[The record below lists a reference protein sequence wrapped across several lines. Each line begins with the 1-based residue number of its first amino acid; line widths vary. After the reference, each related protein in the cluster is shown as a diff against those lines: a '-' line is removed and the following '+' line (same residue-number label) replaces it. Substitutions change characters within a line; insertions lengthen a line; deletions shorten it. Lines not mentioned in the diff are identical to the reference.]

1 MISEEETEL
10 EEVIYEIN
18 TVLEPE
24 DGGSIDV
31 ADEIK
36 EGEDLEFTVTVNEG
50 YALPIVSVNG
60 DEIEADEEDLENAE
74 FSYLVSGIHSDTDV
88 IDINVMFMPSNDILD
103 QLNIE
108 PMAIEYGI
116 NEDTLKDSYDL
127 MPGDRQ
133 SLDGTVDHGNNDEW
147 FFVEADGE
155 TRIDSVPGIEIT
167 GTWKRV
173 EVDGSIATVNP
184 GVFSEPVYIAH
195 TYQLWEIV
203 DYEGPL
209 GLRPVWGYV
218 DYIEYFKINVT
229 NPETSAY
236 FYVKK
241 NPNVA
246 DSDVTS
252 NYMYW
257 GVGSVPFGDAEDYD
271 VDHEYIDESWAH
283 LIGMPEDPEYSVY
296 EGYDSDGYPVLTDGV
311 NYYYYQ
317 HSSEYGEGVDNYYT
331 IDWEIYTVASGA
343 VGPDGESYIEGTYED
358 HLILP
363 DEPYDTW
370 HVDGNVEFHKED
382 SIQLTP
388 QVQDSDSIGDDI
400 KWDGNISNILPRITM
415 LPEETAGEDA
425 VSVLEDWKADELADR
440 IAKAKELGYE
450 FGWYIKDAS
459 GNYIQATAENINAL
473 VEAGGD
479 VIYVYGLYTDED
491 IPATEYKL
499 TFDAND
505 RGQTV
510 SGTVPVDKIYTAG
523 AVVDLSTIDNE
534 GNIDIPDAV
543 FAGWAARQFQ
553 MVFDTEEQI
562 TQALSGNTNVTMDGN
577 KTAYALWAADNNN
590 NGTPDYEEQQKTV
603 TVVFDLGGVSGV
615 SFATGTQGVST
626 DRQTATYTYKE
637 SDGQFGPAPVLI
649 TEGVEFENWTYTYG
663 TGSTP
668 VTITYDDFLTTEFD
682 SWFAMSDPIVFR
694 AQYKN
699 VSEAAYTVKYTYDEV
714 PGAPAEDSLPTGGSA
729 QIGSRVTA
737 SVPGFVLKDGIKYI
751 LDDGNVLTITID
763 AEPAK
768 NVITVNYLKDE
779 NNDNTPD
786 SEQRLLTFD
795 LGHEYNAKFP
805 IQIIA
810 GINASLSD
818 NDTELT
824 YIFSSEDTVTYPE
837 APSIEEDILF
847 DMSRYV
853 TIVGW
858 EDENGKLYDP
868 ADENIEVG
876 GKKVYTAVY
885 ERDSDNDGIPDSEE
899 KVTIQFVI
907 SEADKEKGSF
917 WGTSDLVVSIEEEAG
932 SVLTAPVIDDTEAD
946 GWIHDGWSPDVPKVT
961 PEENTTYT
969 AVWARDENNDNIK
982 DSDQIKISFSL
993 KDLSGEDHGAVFTGL
1008 ESDDITVDGTGKKV
1022 TFWYNV
1028 GDTYADAPSMD
1039 NISVDG
1045 WAVSS
1050 WQYGNADYSDTL
1062 EGNVA
1067 TEDFTD
1073 FEHVFKAVWAEDANN
1088 DGIPDAEETTVYM
1101 RPFATTIYSGG
1112 SSGYDQY
1119 DGTGFPELELEV
1131 KLGSEF
1137 AGDDDRGDRGA
1148 RNELVTEVNIN
1159 GKWFTCTS
1167 SEGINE
1173 FLEAIYV
1180 YATEDGGYEII
1191 NDDSEYRDGGYR
1203 AVIAVK
1209 DTALGAFGEGYVSDP
1224 DTGLIR
1230 NTDNDNR
1237 YVTISEQS
1245 DEGINSI
1252 GVKAYE
1258 SLESSTVIDYVVNFT
1273 TSSMSIRETV
1283 GEEADIYKDVETN
1296 ESDVNVAED
1305 NEATAFVPADAEGNQ
1320 VYYTNGDDRRTISD
1334 DTGIVLLEDDVRT
1347 DDNRIDLIEDKGY
1360 QDAYGMTAEE
1370 AEAAGYRSMLKY
1382 YDLIDNNNGNAW
1394 VQSVNGTYVY
1404 IPYPEGTDQNTEFEL
1419 RHFKGL
1425 HRDTNYEGDEVADA
1439 IAASELEDGEDLQFE
1454 KTEQGLRF
1462 FTIGE
1467 DAFSPFMLMWKT
1479 DGTEEPGTDPD
1490 TPVTPEEPDSGD
1502 DDDPENGG
1510 GSGSGSGSGGHNES
1524 DRNSIGGTYYTVGVN
1539 GNWRHMDNVDVN
1551 APLDEAVP
1559 AGATAMAAPEWHRWK
1574 FFRNDGSNI
1583 RSQWAHIANP
1593 YAVDDQPKT
1602 GWFYFDAEGLMQYGW
1617 FLDTTTGKWYYLH
1630 AESDGMLGTMVT
1642 GWHYD
1647 LNDGRWYYLDPAT
1660 GEMLLGWQ
1668 NIGGKWYY
1676 FNTAPNEQTWNLDSL
1691 AGLWRFNN
1699 STARPLGSMYIN
1711 EKTPDGYQV
1720 DGSGAW
1726 IQ

>member
-1 MISEEETEL
+1 MISGKETEL

-31 ADEIK
+31 ANEIK

-50 YALPIVSVNG
+50 YALPIVSING

-74 FSYLVSGIHSDTDV
+74 FSYLVSDIYSDTDA
-88 IDINVMFMPSNDILD
+88 IDINVMFMPSNDILNVLSEKKITYTYSVEMSPNETIRLEGERSD
-103 QLNIE
+103 FVDDDRWYFSDSEGNEIYHIDGVTLSHDGIVLGYRE
-108 PMAIEYGI
+108 DVSVDKDLAII
-116 NEDTLKDSYDL
+116 N
-127 MPGDRQ
+127 P
-133 SLDGTVDHGNNDEW
+133 SLFTES
-147 FFVEADGE
+147 F
-155 TRIDSVPGIEIT
+155 
-167 GTWKRV
+167 
-173 EVDGSIATVNP
+173 
-184 GVFSEPVYIAH
+184 YIAH
-195 TYQLWEIV
+195 
-203 DYEGPL
+203 DYKGWYSGETEVRTEL
-209 GLRPVWGYV
+209 F
-218 DYIEYFKINVT
+218 EVT
-229 NPETSAY
+229 VNKATAY

-241 NPNVA
+241 NPNVSN
-246 DSDVTS
+246 SDTTS
-252 NYMYW
+252 DYMYW
-257 GVGSVPFGDAEDYD
+257 GVGSIPFGNAEGYD
-271 VDHEYIDESWAH
+271 IDHEYIDKSWAL
-283 LIGMPEDPEYSVY
+283 LIDGPSDPKYSGY
-296 EGYDSDGYPVLTDGV
+296 NGYDSDGYPVLTDGK
-311 NYYYYQ
+311 NDYYYQ
-317 HSSEYGEGVDNYYT
+317 DSSEYKEGVNNYYT
-331 IDWEIYTVASGA
+331 IDWKIYTVASGA
-343 VGPDGESYIEGTYED
+343 VGPDGETHEEGAYDGWKWEGF
-358 HLILP
+358 HLVQDPIP
-363 DEPYDTW
+363 TW

-388 QVQDSDSIGDDI
+388 LVQDSDSIGDDI
-400 KWDGNISNILPRITM
+400 KWDGNINHILPPLTM
-415 LPEETAGEDA
+415 LTEENAGAEA
-425 VSVLEDWKADELADR
+425 VSVLEGWKADELADR
-440 IAKAKELGYE
+440 IAGAKELGYE

-459 GNYIQATAENINAL
+459 EDYIPATAGNINTL
-473 VEAGGD
+473 VEVGED
-479 VIYVYGLYTDED
+479 VIYVYGLYTYED

-499 TFDAND
+499 TFDANYS
-505 RGQTV
+505 GQTV
-510 SGTVPVDKIYTAG
+510 SGDVPSDMIFTAG
-523 AVVDLSTIDNE
+523 TVVDLSTIDNE

-649 TEGVEFENWTYTYG
+649 TEGVEFENWIYTYG

-917 WGTSDLVVSIEEEAG
+917 WGTGDLVVSIEEEAG

-946 GWIHDGWSPDVPKVT
+946 GWIPDGWSPDVPKVT

-1008 ESDDITVDGTGKKV
+1008 EGDNITVDGSGKKI
-1022 TFWYNV
+1022 TFWYNA
-1028 GDTYADAPSMD
+1028 GDKYAAAPSMD

-1045 WAVSS
+1045 WAVSG
-1050 WQYGNADYSDTL
+1050 WQYGNSDYSDTL
-1062 EGNVA
+1062 EGTEA
-1067 TEDFTD
+1067 TIDFAG
-1073 FEHVFKAVWAEDANN
+1073 FEHTFRAVWSEDANN

-1101 RPFATTIYSGG
+1101 RPFATTTYSGG

-1119 DGTGFPELELEV
+1119 EGTGFPELELEV
-1131 KLGSEF
+1131 KFGSEF
-1137 AGDDDRGDRGA
+1137 TGDDDRGERGA
-1148 RNELVTEVNIN
+1148 RNELVTKVNIN
-1159 GKWFTCTS
+1159 GKWFACTG

-1180 YATEDGGYEII
+1180 YAAEDGGYEII
-1191 NDDSEYRDGGYR
+1191 DDDSEYRDGGYR

-1209 DTALGAFGEGYVSDP
+1209 DTALEAFGEGYVSDP